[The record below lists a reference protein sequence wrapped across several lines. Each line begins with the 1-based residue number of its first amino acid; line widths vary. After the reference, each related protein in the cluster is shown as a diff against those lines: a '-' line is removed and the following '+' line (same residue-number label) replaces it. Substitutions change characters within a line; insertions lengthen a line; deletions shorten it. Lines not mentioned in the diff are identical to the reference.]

1 MMSRRTL
8 LIGLLIT
15 GLFAAAPA
23 ADAREAPRS
32 KRIAV
37 LAFKNLRP
45 DADTDWIGAGA
56 VETLTTKLAAVPGLI
71 AIERSQVAQIARER
85 GFQESD
91 LVEPAGAAKAGK
103 LLGAE
108 RVVLGTYVTDGDTLM
123 FNVRVVDVASGAILS
138 ATSVTGTKSKLFD
151 TLFDL
156 ADAVIKSFDK
166 TVVIVD
172 NRPAVR
178 DAAAGDRIA
187 LTAEQLANLRKPAT
201 DSVKAYEAYARASA
215 ADDPDDKLRWTS
227 RAIGFDPKFGDAY
240 GRRAQAYAA
249 KGQHDKALADCDKA
263 IDKSSNRA
271 EVYYTR
277 GLIYLQQE
285 KNGRAISD
293 FTKAIALLP
302 DNPALHF
309 YRSMGY
315 FRKKQFRKA
324 WTDMVTAKKLGHRIP
339 PAYEKAL
346 ATALKR

>member
-1 MMSRRTL
+1 MTAL
-8 LIGLLIT
+8 LMASAL
-15 GLFAAAPA
+15 AAAST

-45 DADTDWIGAGA
+45 DTDTDWIGAGA

-71 AIERSQVAQIARER
+71 TTERSQVAQLAQEK

-91 LVEPAGAAKAGK
+91 LAEPAGAAKAGK

-123 FNVRVVDVASGAILS
+123 FNVRVVDVATGAILS
-138 ATSVTGTKSKLFD
+138 ATGVTGTKSKLFD
-151 TLFDL
+151 TFFDL

-178 DAAAGDRIA
+178 GAAAADRIA
-187 LTAEQLANLRKPAT
+187 LTAEQLAQLRKPAT
-201 DSVKAYEAYARASA
+201 DSIKAYEAYARASA

-240 GRRAQAYAA
+240 RQRAQAYAA
-249 KGQHDKALADCDKA
+249 KGENDKALADCDKA
-263 IDKSSNRA
+263 IDKSANRA

-277 GLIYLQQE
+277 GLIYLQQRR
-285 KNGRAISD
+285 NGRAVRD
-293 FTKAIALLP
+293 FTRAIALLP
-302 DNPALHF
+302 ENPALHF

-324 WTDMVTAKKLGHRIP
+324 WNDMTTAKQLGHRIP

-346 ATALKR
+346 AGALRR